1 MVIGEFSFCICGITF
16 HLLYVFY
23 QRFGERK
30 HTVGIFGTIVFK
42 FHQRDRPCNNPCR
55 GCRSFQNRTTDGV
68 ILFDGK
74 SVTMA
79 QIAGDK
85 LVERTTDKVLVDLIE
100 NLCGEL
106 SQILLEIVL
115 HKGFKTTIGI
125 IKFINRDVTTG
136 SYLRS
141 CSVGCNNPCRCCAW
155 SCWGA
160 PSVSTLQGCHA

>member
-42 FHQRDRPCNNPCR
+42 FHHAIVRVIIRAGDADH
-55 GCRSFQNRTTDGV
+55 FKIRTTDGV

-115 HKGFKTTIGI
+115 HKGFKTTVGI
-125 IKFINRDVTTG
+125 IKFINRDVATG
-136 SYLRS
+136 VTLDLVQLVVIIHVDAAHGH
-141 CSVGCNNPCRCCAW
+141 VGEHHAVC
-155 SCWGA
+155 
-160 PSVSTLQGCHA
+160 TLQGSHT

>member
-42 FHQRDRPCNNPCR
+42 FHHAIVRVIIRAGDADH
-55 GCRSFQNRTTDGV
+55 FKIRTTDGV

-106 SQILLEIVL
+106 SQILLKIVL
-115 HKGFKTTIGI
+115 NKGFETTVGI
-125 IKFINRDVTTG
+125 IQFINRDVTTG
-136 SYLRS
+136 VTFDLVQLVVIIHVDAAHGH
-141 CSVGCNNPCRCCAW
+141 VGEHHA
-155 SCWGA
+155 
-160 PSVSTLQGCHA
+160 VSTLQGCHA

>member
-1 MVIGEFSFCICGITF
+1 
-16 HLLYVFY
+16 
-23 QRFGERK
+23 
-30 HTVGIFGTIVFK
+30 
-42 FHQRDRPCNNPCR
+42 
-55 GCRSFQNRTTDGV
+55 
-68 ILFDGK
+68 
-74 SVTMA
+74 MA

-136 SYLRS
+136 VTFDLFSWL
-141 CSVGCNNPCRCCAW
+141 
-155 SCWGA
+155 
-160 PSVSTLQGCHA
+160 

>member
-42 FHQRDRPCNNPCR
+42 FHHAIVRVIIRAGDADH
-55 GCRSFQNRTTDGV
+55 FKIRTTDGV

-74 SVTMA
+74 SVTMT

-85 LVERTTDKVLVDLIE
+85 LVERTTDKVLVDLVE

-106 SQILLEIVL
+106 SQILFKIVL
-115 HKGFKTTIGI
+115 NKGFETTVGI
-125 IKFINRDVTTG
+125 IQFINRDVTTG
-136 SYLRS
+136 VTSILFS
-141 CSVGCNNPCRCCAW
+141 W
-155 SCWGA
+155 
-160 PSVSTLQGCHA
+160 L

>member
-42 FHQRDRPCNNPCR
+42 FHHAIVRVIIRAGDADH
-55 GCRSFQNRTTDGV
+55 FKIRTTDGV

-115 HKGFKTTIGI
+115 HKGFKTTIGQAPC
-125 IKFINRDVTTG
+125 VG
-136 SYLRS
+136 SGLQDPREGS
-141 CSVGCNNPCRCCAW
+141 DGEQGLHCCHTFPD
-155 SCWGA
+155 GR
-160 PSVSTLQGCHA
+160 GEFHDR